1 MDMDINKTEKSSFRL
16 FKKWLREN
24 TFLSD
29 LTIELYVRYVKFF
42 YKNYTE
48 FNKENCILFLKER
61 PRKYVKSAL
70 KYYAKFLGISI
81 DFPKLKEPP
90 KTKEFNIDREDL
102 RKILEQVNLDEETK
116 LIYEI
121 AYYTGARIRE
131 ILNLKVN
138 DIGKDDDGNIVV
150 RFKTKGNQFRK
161 VPIPHI
167 LKEKIDNLVR
177 QKGLLSAE
185 PLFYTDVR
193 AKKDVLDAKYCR
205 LKRVLG
211 KIKDK
216 KIKKILSN
224 THNFRRA
231 LINFLL
237 AKTGDVLICKE
248 FVGHNK
254 LETTM
259 KYVSQITKKQKIQ
272 QGFEIIKEHE
282 RI

>member
-1 MDMDINKTEKSSFRL
+1 
-16 FKKWLREN
+16 
-24 TFLSD
+24 LSD
-29 LTIELYVRYVKFF
+29 LTINLYVRYVKLFH
-42 YKNYTE
+42 KNYPE

-61 PRKYVKSAL
+61 PRKYIKSAL
-70 KYYAKFLGISI
+70 KYYAKFLGIDI

-90 KTKEFNIDREDL
+90 KKKEFNIDREDL
-102 RKILEQVNLDEETK
+102 KKILEQANLDEETK

-138 DIGKDDDGNIVV
+138 DIDKDDDGNIIIK
-150 RFKTKGNQFRK
+150 FKTKGNQFRA
-161 VPIPHI
+161 VPIPYA
-167 LKEKIDNLVR
+167 LKKKIDNFVH

-185 PLFYTDVR
+185 PVFYTDVK
-193 AKKDVLDAKYCR
+193 AKEDILEAKYCR
-205 LKRVLG
+205 LKRALK
-211 KIKDK
+211 KIQDK
-216 KIKKILSN
+216 KIRKILSN

-272 QGFEIIKEHE
+272 QGFKIIQDYEKA
-282 RI
+282 